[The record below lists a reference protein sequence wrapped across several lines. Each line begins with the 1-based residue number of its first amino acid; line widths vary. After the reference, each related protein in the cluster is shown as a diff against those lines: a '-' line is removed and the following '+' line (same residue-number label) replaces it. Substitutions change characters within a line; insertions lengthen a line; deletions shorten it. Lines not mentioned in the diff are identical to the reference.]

1 MEPTLRKPERGE
13 AVLNAT
19 RAFIGRF
26 ATFPSQAALDL
37 ATLWVAHTH
46 VRDNDGL
53 LALACSPRFVVLSD
67 EPGSGKT
74 RVLELIT
81 LLSHRGQMT
90 IDLTPPAFAL
100 TVAQDRATV
109 TIDETD
115 VLFGSGKAKAV
126 LRSLLNSGYRAKGAD
141 WKRANGD
148 SLNVF
153 GPVAMAGL
161 GARFRNSSD
170 LSALRSRCFMF
181 DMHRGT
187 PPDPYKPRLHDPY
200 AEALAADLARW
211 AADQRARITED
222 VPDDLEGIR
231 DRAAELCE
239 PILQIANAAG
249 GHWPESARKAVRE
262 ILTGETI
269 KDPAAETILTVDE
282 QLILDLRR
290 VFGDER
296 HLSTITIAERL
307 RALPGTIW
315 ARMWPS
321 PQDAP
326 RELAALLAPYGIEAT
341 KIRVGEQSLR
351 GYKRRDIA
359 PLWDEEDAPENVPL
373 VPPCSVPEDEKT
385 AA

>member
-1 MEPTLRKPERGE
+1 MEPTTLRKPERGE

-26 ATFPSQAALDL
+26 ATLPSQAALDL

-115 VLFGSGKAKAV
+115 VLFGTGKAKAI

-161 GARFRNSSD
+161 GARFRTSSD
-170 LSALRSRCFMF
+170 LSALRSRCFMI

-211 AADQRARITED
+211 AADKRAQITED
-222 VPDDLEGIR
+222 VPGR
-231 DRAAELCE
+231 
-239 PILQIANAAG
+239 PG
-249 GHWPESARKAVRE
+249 GHQGPRSGALR
-262 ILTGETI
+262 TH
-269 KDPAAETILTVDE
+269 PAARE
-282 QLILDLRR
+282 RR
-290 VFGDER
+290 R
-296 HLSTITIAERL
+296 
-307 RALPGTIW
+307 
-315 ARMWPS
+315 WP
-321 PQDAP
+321 
-326 RELAALLAPYGIEAT
+326 LA
-341 KIRVGEQSLR
+341 RVGAQ
-351 GYKRRDIA
+351 GGPGDPDRRDHQGLSRRHDPDRGRA
-359 PLWDEEDAPENVPL
+359 TDPGPWPRVRR
-373 VPPCSVPEDEKT
+373 
-385 AA
+385 